1 MRTRKGKPCSGA
13 EVRIWRKEN
22 NYTWHGNFGEMV
34 VDVDL
39 EGTGHI
45 ERISMR
51 RITALD
57 APMHHGMDACT
68 GLYDVY
74 HGGK

>member
-1 MRTRKGKPCSGA
+1 MYKLKHPHNFTR
-13 EVRIWRKEN
+13 
-22 NYTWHGNFGEMV
+22 HGNFGGMV

-45 ERISMR
+45 KRISMR
-51 RITALD
+51 RITDLD

>member
-1 MRTRKGKPCSGA
+1 MYKLKHPHNFTR
-13 EVRIWRKEN
+13 
-22 NYTWHGNFGEMV
+22 HGNFGEMV

-45 ERISMR
+45 KRISMR